1 MNALSILSFVLCPQ
15 YSVNFVPNLVV
26 LLDRIIIG
34 GGHVAWRRNINR
46 IRLIRIDI
54 SSLNSSGLC
63 SFGISRWHTRR
74 NCKSTSSSCIG
85 SISRITINSWMK
97 ENSTTIGFVRG
108 LASSLSL
115 GAVLLS
121 IVMEFF
127 RIFLLLF
134 WSWNLSHSNFLSL
147 QCVTPF
153 LAKQDKFQLVL
164 CTYKMA
170 S

>member
-1 MNALSILSFVLCPQ
+1 MNALSILTFVLCPQ

-97 ENSTTIGFVRG
+97 ENSMTIGFVLRTTRG
-108 LASSLSL
+108 LDWDSFDYILFTKNWGRKFEL
-115 GAVLLS
+115 FGA
-121 IVMEFF
+121 FD
-127 RIFLLLF
+127 
-134 WSWNLSHSNFLSL
+134 FLS
-147 QCVTPF
+147 TF
-153 LAKQDKFQLVL
+153 
-164 CTYKMA
+164 
-170 S
+170 